1 MQIHKSM
8 TALGAALAMLT
19 IGTSASAEHS
29 CPAQHQIVDDLKE
42 LAVEIRCVTDP
53 SAENPGTWTGP
64 AVWVRGKN
72 PSCADHETAADALY
86 VFSSPRGNKNK
97 PAKIRG
103 AAAAVDQDEF
113 EEAVRDLEGFT
124 LDLLN
129 NDLNTDPDFEKDGKN
144 AAQWTQDWIDRAKA
158 AEACVME
165 YIL

>member
-1 MQIHKSM
+1 MKIRKST

-19 IGTSASAEHS
+19 IGTTASAEHD
-29 CPAQHQIVDDLKE
+29 CPTQLQIAEQLKA
-42 LAVEIRCVTDP
+42 LAVEIRCETDP
-53 SAENPGTWTGP
+53 SADNPGTWTGP

-86 VFSSPRGNKNK
+86 VFSSPRGNGNK

-103 AAAAVDQDEF
+103 AAAAVEQGEF
-113 EEAVRDLEGFT
+113 EEAVRDLGGFT

-129 NDLNTDPDFEKDGKN
+129 NDLNTDPNFEKEGKN
-144 AAQWTQDWIDRAKA
+144 AAQWTQHWIDRAKDA
-158 AEACVME
+158 QACVME

>member
-1 MQIHKSM
+1 MKIRKST

-29 CPAQHQIVDDLKE
+29 CPTQFQIADNLKE
-42 LAVEIRCVTDP
+42 LAVEIRCVDDST
-53 SAENPGTWTGP
+53 AENPGTWTGP

-72 PSCADHETAADALY
+72 ESCADHETAADALY
-86 VFSSPRGNKNK
+86 VFSAPRGNKNK

-103 AAAAVDQDEF
+103 AAAAVEQGEF

-129 NDLNTDPDFEKDGKN
+129 NDLNPEFGEKDGKN
-144 AAQWTQDWIDRAKA
+144 AAEWTQDWINRAKDA
-158 AEACVME
+158 QGCVME
-165 YIL
+165 LIL